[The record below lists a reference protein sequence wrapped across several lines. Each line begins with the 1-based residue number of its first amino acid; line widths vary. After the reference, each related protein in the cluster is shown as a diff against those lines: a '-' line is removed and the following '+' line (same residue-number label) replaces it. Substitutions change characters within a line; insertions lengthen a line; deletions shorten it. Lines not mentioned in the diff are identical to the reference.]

1 MTNEVQV
8 TTRSGSSH
16 YCEAGY
22 DETSDSSEWDAA
34 LRTLAEEIKVRHYSR
49 KTLKTYANWS
59 RRFQRFL
66 RNKPPKDLSTSDVKE
81 HLTYLAVKCKV
92 AASTR
97 NQAVCRLKTEG

>member
-66 RNKPPKDLSTSDVKE
+66 RNKPPKDPSTSDVKE